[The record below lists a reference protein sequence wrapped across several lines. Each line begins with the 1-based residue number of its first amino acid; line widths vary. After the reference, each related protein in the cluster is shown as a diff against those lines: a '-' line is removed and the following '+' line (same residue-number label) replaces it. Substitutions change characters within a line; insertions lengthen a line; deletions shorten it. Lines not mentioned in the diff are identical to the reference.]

1 MRKRLEES
9 FLFFLFTIIICLL
22 LFNCNE
28 HIYKIYSNQSFED
41 ICSIAYKNE
50 KAFCIV
56 LVDSTQELSRRYCLN
71 LKNKGFVDT
80 SKAIY
85 NIADVNISSN
95 AWYMKWLCPLSLPLT
110 CVFSD
115 TGTLIDL
122 IPGATKETFLYTTEA
137 ISDMK
142 ITNYHYPNRFKIPK
156 YNVIHLLN
164 QVLKCKMDLNQ
175 GIYIPT
181 ALNNSIDS
189 LVYPY
194 SVYLGMV
201 GELMDNDTIE
211 TKTLANLMMK
221 LENPYYLELF
231 KNEFITA
238 KKVLNPNFKIDDE
251 PNIRVNSEV
260 VSLSDCAVSE
270 DNVFEYYTYDN
281 LIDKIENGTG
291 VIFLAY
297 PTCKYCDLTA
307 SLLDGI
313 SKEKEIEEISY
324 YNIKDMIKVNT
335 NIKVLLVGG
344 GPDLDNLKELTKKL
358 NLENYVIFTDKVNYD
373 LVPTYFNIFNVV
385 VSFSK
390 TETQGLTIIEG
401 LAASKPTL
409 CIEDDSFRAM
419 IEPNYNG
426 YLFKNDTEFK
436 DYIFKLMNDQK
447 LYKDMS
453 TNARNST
460 YKYSKEVFAA
470 DILKVYHKAI
480 EKKH

>member
-85 NIADVNISSN
+85 NIADVNVSSN

-189 LVYPY
+189 LVYQY

-270 DNVFEYYTYDN
+270 DNVF
-281 LIDKIENGTG
+281 
-291 VIFLAY
+291 VISIYNDGKY
-297 PTCKYCDLTA
+297 PLKVSRIFTSCSCLN
-307 SLLDGI
+307 LLDH
-313 SKEKEIEEISY
+313 
-324 YNIKDMIKVNT
+324 
-335 NIKVLLVGG
+335 
-344 GPDLDNLKELTKKL
+344 
-358 NLENYVIFTDKVNYD
+358 TDE
-373 LVPTYFNIFNVV
+373 FV
-385 VSFSK
+385 VSPNDSAMVSFNFKSEESGEVIRDVFITSNAINK
-390 TETQGLTIIEG
+390 PILYVKI
-401 LAASKPTL
+401 LAS
-409 CIEDDSFRAM
+409 I
-419 IEPNYNG
+419 Y
-426 YLFKNDTEFK
+426 
-436 DYIFKLMNDQK
+436 
-447 LYKDMS
+447 
-453 TNARNST
+453 
-460 YKYSKEVFAA
+460 
-470 DILKVYHKAI
+470 
-480 EKKH
+480 